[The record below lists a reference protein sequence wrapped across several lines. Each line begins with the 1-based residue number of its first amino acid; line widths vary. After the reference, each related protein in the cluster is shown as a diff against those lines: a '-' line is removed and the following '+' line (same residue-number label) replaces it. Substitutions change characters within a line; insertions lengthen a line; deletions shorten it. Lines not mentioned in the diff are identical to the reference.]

1 VLSPVDLNKQ
11 IGSDGATWL
20 DRRLIHGE
28 TADLAPTGFGQQVRE
43 AMDQR
48 REHHIEQGDATRSR
62 DSRVFYR
69 RNLLAILR
77 EREVVGVGSDMALSK
92 GLPFRAATDGESVSG
107 KFTGTVHLSSGKFA
121 VVEKSHE
128 FTLVPWRP
136 IIDRQLGREVMGIV
150 QGGSVSWQLGRQ
162 RGLER

>member
-1 VLSPVDLNKQ
+1 MAK
-11 IGSDGATWL
+11 
-20 DRRLIHGE
+20 
-28 TADLAPTGFGQQVRE
+28 GQ
-43 AMDQR
+43 
-48 REHHIEQGDATRSR
+48 SR
-62 DSRVFYR
+62 PRTS
-69 RNLLAILR
+69 
-77 EREVVGVGSDMALSK
+77 S
-92 GLPFRAATDGESVSG
+92 DGESVSG